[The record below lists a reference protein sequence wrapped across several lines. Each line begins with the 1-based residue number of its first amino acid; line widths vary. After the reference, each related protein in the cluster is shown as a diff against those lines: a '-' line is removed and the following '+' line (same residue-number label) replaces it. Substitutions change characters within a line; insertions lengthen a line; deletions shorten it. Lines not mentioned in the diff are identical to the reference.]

1 MALYESVI
9 IGRQDLT
16 TSQFETIVNEFISVI
31 ESLKGKIQK
40 KESWGLRNLA
50 YKINKNRKGHYMLL
64 NIDGPADAIVEYER
78 LMRLHEDIIRFLTMR
93 IKSVDEKPSPLMS
106 NKNDRQKNVSA
117 DDISESTENLKRNI
131 IMTQFNI
138 KREALRKPNQKRK
151 KSCPFSAPNTPEID
165 YKDLKVLTRYVS
177 ERGKIIPS
185 RISAVSAKRQ
195 RELSKAIKRARFLA
209 LMPYVVG

>member
-31 ESLKGKIQK
+31 ESLKGTIQK

-117 DDISESTENLKRNI
+117 DDISEPK
-131 IMTQFNI
+131 
-138 KREALRKPNQKRK
+138 EA
-151 KSCPFSAPNTPEID
+151 
-165 YKDLKVLTRYVS
+165 
-177 ERGKIIPS
+177 
-185 RISAVSAKRQ
+185 
-195 RELSKAIKRARFLA
+195 
-209 LMPYVVG
+209 

>member
-31 ESLKGKIQK
+31 ESLKGTIQK

-64 NIDGPADAIVEYER
+64 NIDGPADAIIEYER

-106 NKNDRQKNVSA
+106 NKNDRQNSVSA
-117 DDISESTENLKRNI
+117 EDISESTE
-131 IMTQFNI
+131 T
-138 KREALRKPNQKRK
+138 
-151 KSCPFSAPNTPEID
+151 
-165 YKDLKVLTRYVS
+165 
-177 ERGKIIPS
+177 
-185 RISAVSAKRQ
+185 
-195 RELSKAIKRARFLA
+195 
-209 LMPYVVG
+209 

>member
-31 ESLKGKIQK
+31 ESLKGTIQK

-117 DDISESTENLKRNI
+117 DDISEPKES
-131 IMTQFNI
+131 
-138 KREALRKPNQKRK
+138 
-151 KSCPFSAPNTPEID
+151 
-165 YKDLKVLTRYVS
+165 
-177 ERGKIIPS
+177 
-185 RISAVSAKRQ
+185 
-195 RELSKAIKRARFLA
+195 
-209 LMPYVVG
+209 

>member
-16 TSQFETIVNEFISVI
+16 PSQFETIVNEFISVI
-31 ESLKGKIQK
+31 ESLKGTIQK
-40 KESWGLRNLA
+40 QESWGLRNLA

-106 NKNDRQKNVSA
+106 NKNDRQKNLSA
-117 DDISESTENLKRNI
+117 DDTS
-131 IMTQFNI
+131 
-138 KREALRKPNQKRK
+138 
-151 KSCPFSAPNTPEID
+151 
-165 YKDLKVLTRYVS
+165 VS
-177 ERGKIIPS
+177 K
-185 RISAVSAKRQ
+185 
-195 RELSKAIKRARFLA
+195 
-209 LMPYVVG
+209 